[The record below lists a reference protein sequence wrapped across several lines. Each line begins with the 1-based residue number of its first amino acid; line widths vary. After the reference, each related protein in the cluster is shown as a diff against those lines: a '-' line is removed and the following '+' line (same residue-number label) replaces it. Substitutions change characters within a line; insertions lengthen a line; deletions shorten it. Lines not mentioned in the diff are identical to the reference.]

1 VKARLSRILDGSDF
15 PALSRQIID
24 TISVLDDDASS
35 LQRLANV
42 ALREYSLTLSVVR
55 TANST
60 HYRRSG
66 RPIQS
71 ATHAMMMLGANTVRH
86 LASSLLLFE
95 NYHKRSA
102 GLKELMLLSLL
113 TANHAREVATRLGT
127 SDPEEAHL
135 CGMFRNLGE
144 VLVACHVPED
154 YARIHAIT
162 SDTKQTDAQA
172 AFAVLGFRYEDLG
185 EELSRHWGMP
195 EKCASGDPCAI
206 GYTAA
211 EATG

>member
-1 VKARLSRILDGSDF
+1 
-15 PALSRQIID
+15 
-24 TISVLDDDASS
+24 
-35 LQRLANV
+35 
-42 ALREYSLTLSVVR
+42 
-55 TANST
+55 
-60 HYRRSG
+60 
-66 RPIQS
+66 
-71 ATHAMMMLGANTVRH
+71 MMMLGANTVRH

-195 EKCASGDPCAI
+195 ESVLQGSVRDRLH
-206 GYTAA
+206 G
-211 EATG
+211 G